1 MSQFFFQLVLW
12 LTRIRPVHSGHPPI
26 PTWWYYEN
34 IFNDAVIALT
44 HNYST
49 PAIMKKY
56 VNVSAFSNLCS
67 CKGTDGIF
75 DDIDV
80 VHFPNETTSAK
91 HWVFQGL
98 FPRQLTAGARYWDE
112 HVCKN
117 ESTYTFYQKEPLQKQ
132 YPHLDEQMLDWFD
145 KLESILQLLPKIHDP
160 QFGAEPW
167 LRELYLGYA
176 PKAFQGPVH
185 SGAPTHQA
193 DVQNYHVQICGS
205 KRWII
210 GKESVKFNDER
221 DIPFGGQFF
230 TGDRVPGFVNRND
243 VYVGWT
249 NPGDILLNPVWL
261 WTMVQT
267 NEGNN
272 LAVAYKMIGG
282 KIRQI
287 APKHIR
293 PSLPRDKLFL
303 GKVRHWLLFV
313 RGRISRLWDKQPVA
327 IVLFVY
333 FAGTVGAAALLL
345 RRHQKTS

>member
-145 KLESILQLLPKIHDP
+145 KLESILQLLRFTIHNLEPSPGYENSILDMLPKL
-160 QFGAEPW
+160 F
-167 LRELYLGYA
+167 
-176 PKAFQGPVH
+176 KALSTVVLPHTKRMFKIIMFRFVAAKG
-185 SGAPTHQA
+185 
-193 DVQNYHVQICGS
+193 GS
-205 KRWII
+205 LAKRASNSTM
-210 GKESVKFNDER
+210 SVTS
-221 DIPFGGQFF
+221 PL
-230 TGDRVPGFVNRND
+230 VVS
-243 VYVGWT
+243 
-249 NPGDILLNPVWL
+249 
-261 WTMVQT
+261 
-267 NEGNN
+267 
-272 LAVAYKMIGG
+272 
-282 KIRQI
+282 
-287 APKHIR
+287 
-293 PSLPRDKLFL
+293 SLPGTGYPDLSIEMMYTL
-303 GKVRHWLLFV
+303 
-313 RGRISRLWDKQPVA
+313 
-327 IVLFVY
+327 
-333 FAGTVGAAALLL
+333 AGPTLVIFC
-345 RRHQKTS
+345 